1 MKTDEVI
8 QKFNEKYN
16 YQNKFNNFYN
26 KNSYSQ
32 YYCFG
37 KIKNKVL
44 NVKIVNNKKQNQVRL
59 QYNLE
64 TQNYLFY
71 FKNYKKMCI
80 NNNKFNI
87 YSYDLKNELVNEKNI
102 INLEKVIINWNQA
115 KPKSVPNENKPQLDP
130 DITITNN

>member
-71 FKNYKKMCI
+71 FKNYKKCV
-80 NNNKFNI
+80 
-87 YSYDLKNELVNEKNI
+87 L
-102 INLEKVIINWNQA
+102 
-115 KPKSVPNENKPQLDP
+115 
-130 DITITNN
+130 TITNLTFIVMI